1 VVLWRIGLGRVA
13 LECDTFRSTVATKL
27 SSRRRLSFFFFF
39 FLKHEDVHSSW
50 STTYFPLP

>member
-1 VVLWRIGLGRVA
+1 
-13 LECDTFRSTVATKL
+13 L